1 MKRIPEGLMA
11 ALLLAIAP
19 WLRPDVNI
27 PRPADEIE
35 QELATAP
42 FVITAAE
49 ISRPKAKGD
58 ITLKAEVSFAGA
70 PPYRVKLRRAEPGA
84 EDFNNRPRYDLAAYE
99 LQKLFLDPAEYVV
112 PPTALRMM
120 PLAELRPHSPEA
132 KPTFK
137 GSDDVLVVLQYWLNE
152 VKVIADVYNPER
164 FAADPKY
171 ARHIGQLN
179 VLTFLIEH
187 GDSNVGN
194 FLISR
199 AETGPR
205 VFSIDNGVAF
215 EFNESDRGQ
224 LWMKMRVDRLP
235 ADTVQRLR
243 RITLEEMHRSPGRAG
258 AVAVEGWP
266 VGRDG
271 AGREPGAGARR
282 PQGGRRRAARTAQ
295 GRHRPGRT
303 TARAPAQAS
312 RRRPDRHV
320 LRRGDASCARAD
332 RPGIPPGAR
341 SVQQSGPPCWPFC
354 WPAAFAPTNRSQSRG
369 RGSSASWPSR
379 TCMARTRSSR
389 PCCVPSA
396 SWTKTYGGPVAART
410 WSASATCSTVAPTR
424 ARSWTC

>member
-1 MKRIPEGLMA
+1 MRG
-11 ALLLAIAP
+11 LLAVCLLAVAGA
-19 WLRPDVNI
+19 LAAQDVNV

-35 QELATAP
+35 RELATAP

-99 LQKLFLDPAEYVV
+99 LQKLYLDPAEYVV
-112 PPTALRMM
+112 PPTALRMV
-120 PLAELRPHSPEA
+120 PLTELRPHSPEA

-137 GSDDVLVVLQYWLNE
+137 GSDDVLVVLQYWLHE

-199 AETGPR
+199 AEAGPR

-224 LWMKMRVDRLP
+224 LWMKIRVDRLP

-243 RITLEEMHRSPGRAG
+243 KITPEELHRRLGVLAQWQLQDGRWVAAPPGEN
-258 AVAVEGWP
+258 VAPARGVRKEGDF
-266 VGRDG
+266 VQLGL
-271 AGREPGAGARR
+271 
-282 PQGGRRRAARTAQ
+282 RRADIEQVERQLARLLKQ
-295 GRHRPGRT
+295 VDDGK
-303 TARAPAQAS
+303 
-312 RRRPDRHV
+312 
-320 LRRGDASCARAD
+320 
-332 RPGIPPGAR
+332 I
-341 SVQQSGPPCWPFC
+341 
-354 WPAAFAPTNRSQSRG
+354 
-369 RGSSASWPSR
+369 
-379 TCMARTRSSR
+379 
-389 PCCVPSA
+389 
-396 SWTKTYGGPVAART
+396 
-410 WSASATCSTVAPTR
+410 ATF
-424 ARSWTC
+424 

>member
-1 MKRIPEGLMA
+1 MKRIPRSPLA
-11 ALLLAIAP
+11 TLLLTVAATVAAQ
-19 WLRPDVNI
+19 DVNI

-35 QELATAP
+35 RELATAP

-58 ITLKAEVSFAGA
+58 ITLKAEVSFGGA
-70 PPYRVKLRRAEPGA
+70 PSYRVKLRRAEPGA

-120 PLAELRPHSPEA
+120 PLADVQPHSPEA

-152 VKVIADVYNPER
+152 VKVIADVYSPER
-164 FAADPKY
+164 FAADPEY

-243 RITLEEMHRSPGRAG
+243 RVTLEELHRRLGVLAQWQLQDGRWVAMTPGDNLAPGRGVRKEDGIVQLGLREADIDQ
-258 AVAVEGWP
+258 VWRQL
-266 VGRDG
+266 GRLLEQVDDG
-271 AGREPGAGARR
+271 KIA
-282 PQGGRRRAARTAQ
+282 
-295 GRHRPGRT
+295 
-303 TARAPAQAS
+303 
-312 RRRPDRHV
+312 
-320 LRRGDASCARAD
+320 
-332 RPGIPPGAR
+332 I
-341 SVQQSGPPCWPFC
+341 F
-354 WPAAFAPTNRSQSRG
+354 
-369 RGSSASWPSR
+369 
-379 TCMARTRSSR
+379 
-389 PCCVPSA
+389 
-396 SWTKTYGGPVAART
+396 
-410 WSASATCSTVAPTR
+410 
-424 ARSWTC
+424 